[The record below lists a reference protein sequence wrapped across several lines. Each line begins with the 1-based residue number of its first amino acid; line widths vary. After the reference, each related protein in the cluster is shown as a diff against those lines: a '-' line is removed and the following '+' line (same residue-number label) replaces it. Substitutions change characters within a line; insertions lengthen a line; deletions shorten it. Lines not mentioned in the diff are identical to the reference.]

1 MKKELRDRFAG
12 IDRLYGV
19 GTVERHAAARVAVV
33 GMGGVGSW
41 VVEALA
47 RSGVGHLTLID
58 ADDICV
64 SNTNR
69 QLHAVAGNEGRP
81 KTEAV
86 AERARA
92 IHPAIRTTL
101 HQRFLSRFNPHEVL
115 ADFDGVVV
123 DAMDALS
130 PKCGLIAEAVNV
142 VVFLG
147 GRGRA
152 RRVREIARIT
162 GFDTH
167 GYQLSHDLYPTSFSA
182 ATTPPSGEIP

>member
-19 GTVERHAAARVAVV
+19 GTVERHAAASVAVV

-69 QLHAVAGNEGRP
+69 QLPAMEGNYGRN
-81 KTEAV
+81 K
-86 AERARA
+86 
-92 IHPAIRTTL
+92 
-101 HQRFLSRFNPHEVL
+101 
-115 ADFDGVVV
+115 
-123 DAMDALS
+123 
-130 PKCGLIAEAVNV
+130 AEAAYQRGTLLPKRIKLMQAWAAYCASPTADGANV
-142 VVFLG
+142 
-147 GRGRA
+147 RTIRA
-152 RRVREIARIT
+152 EGV
-162 GFDTH
+162 
-167 GYQLSHDLYPTSFSA
+167 
-182 ATTPPSGEIP
+182 